1 MNMCLKTYLLPTE
14 INSLMSM
21 NILRSNVNSMN
32 RVNFRLMEKQSAQCI
47 SQSCKC
53 QVRGIS
59 FAKITSDGHL
69 VHLTGSDLHLL
80 CRVNKLLPIQVT
92 ERSKARVCG
101 RLLVGITGSN
111 PASGMDVCFE
121 CCVLSLS
128 GICDGA
134 IICPEKS

>member
-1 MNMCLKTYLLPTE
+1 
-14 INSLMSM
+14 
-21 NILRSNVNSMN
+21 
-32 RVNFRLMEKQSAQCI
+32 MEKQSAQCI
-47 SQSCKC
+47 SQSCTW

-111 PASGMDVCFE
+111 PSSGTDVCFV
-121 CCVLSLS
+121 CCHLVVFATGRSLVQRS
-128 GICDGA
+128 PSNCGVSLCGLESSRIRRPWPALGCCA
-134 IICPEKS
+134 REKNRQ